1 MRGPFAAVAL
11 LLAVGAGCA
20 GPGSPGPVSLVAD
33 TADVIDADAVVG
45 LTTGLLLAA
54 QEGPDGLVRSLEE
67 RLGPRAR
74 RLPEGLAVDPLS
86 PSPVLTLAVDLRAL
100 PPCRD
105 RAAGVVVGEP
115 PRVLGCGARGVAPL
129 AAFVVAVE
137 RHPDVAL
144 LVLEAPPEAAPP
156 VAWVAGGGDIVRVG
170 DDDIFELAIVDA
182 GAVDLGL
189 RLVGDGHDLDR
200 LVVAVGRALAWRAPP
215 REPRVLRERAAAWPR
230 GSWSVMPGVVPP
242 SPVDRDLVEERC
254 RLRQPPTSSAAGLR
268 CHLLPGRAAA
278 DIVADLL
285 RVIDDPA
292 ILIDVETSRPP
303 SATSWEAPLVRA
315 LRATLAA
322 TGVSIVPT
330 LQVAPAGSLCAA
342 WRGAGGTCVQGT
354 PLRLHPAARA
364 AVGTPAES
372 VDVAELG
379 RLTARVDAVVRA
391 LRTEAGPVGQST
403 EGS

>member
-1 MRGPFAAVAL
+1 MRGPFAAVAV

-20 GPGSPGPVSLVAD
+20 GPGAAGPVSWIPD
-33 TADVIDADAVVG
+33 TADAIDRDAVVG
-45 LTTGLLLAA
+45 LAAGLLLHA
-54 QEGPDGLVRSLEE
+54 QEGRDGLVRSLEE

-74 RLPEGLAVDPLS
+74 RLPEGLAVDPLA

-100 PPCRD
+100 PPCRG
-105 RAAGVVVGEP
+105 RSAGVVVGEP
-115 PRVLGCGARGVAPL
+115 PRVLGCGARAVALL
-129 AAFVVAVE
+129 AAFVVVAE

-144 LVLEAPPEAAPP
+144 LVVDAPPATAPP
-156 VAWVAGGGDIVRVG
+156 VAWVAGGDDVVRFG
-170 DDDIFELAIVDA
+170 DDEVFELAIVDA
-182 GAVDLGL
+182 GTVDLGL
-189 RLVGDGHDLDR
+189 RLVGDGDDLDR

-230 GSWSVMPGVVPP
+230 GPWSVLPGVVPLP
-242 SPVDRDLVEERC
+242 PVDRDLVEERC
-254 RLRQPPTSSAAGLR
+254 RLRQPPTSSAAALR

-292 ILIDVETSRPP
+292 ILIDVQAIRPA

-322 TGVSIVPT
+322 TGVSTVPT
-330 LQVAPAGSLCAA
+330 LQVVPAGSLCAA

-379 RLTARVDAVVRA
+379 RLTARIDAVVRA
-391 LRTEAGPVGQST
+391 LRAGAGPIGQST